1 LVSLQTP
8 FGNGALMK
16 QRLGWP
22 ACLFVIASACATAPQ
37 RTAVAVPGGT
47 LHGEGADR
55 KAMLR
60 RILPQNVRIFVFEGK
75 EARRSASGVVIG
87 SESTSDGSFSYVLTS
102 AHVVEPEGLEDPRMV
117 VYVDRDGESFDY
129 TARSVAVGKVPDLDL
144 ALIKVRG
151 VSLAPAQLADDAE
164 LEPGEDVLVVAAPY
178 GKSLSI
184 SGGLI
189 SQVEWDRKSRVPA
202 MLKTDAAIGYGASGG
217 GVYSASSGKLLAIVE
232 GYRTARVGFA
242 VAEQSYSFDVPMPGE
257 TFAAPSAKVRAFLEK
272 SGFGRFVAAPASP
285 AVEAS
290 RAALR

>member
-1 LVSLQTP
+1 M
-8 FGNGALMK
+8 N
-16 QRLGWP
+16 QRLGWL
-22 ACLFVIASACATAPQ
+22 ACLVLVASACASAPP
-37 RTAVAVPGGT
+37 RAAVAVPPGSLRAEAG
-47 LHGEGADR
+47 DR
-55 KAMLR
+55 KSMLR
-60 RILPQNVRIFVFEGK
+60 RILPQNVRIFVYEGK

-87 SESTSDGSFSYVLTS
+87 SESTPDGCFSYVLTS
-102 AHVVEPEGLEDPRMV
+102 AHVVDSEGFEDPRML
-117 VYVDRDGESFDY
+117 VYVDRDGDSFDY
-129 TARSVAVGKVPDLDL
+129 TARSVAVGSVPDLDL

-151 VSLAPAQLADDAE
+151 VSLAPAQLADDAD

-189 SQVEWDRKSRVPA
+189 SQVEWDRQSRAPA

-217 GVYSASSGKLLAIVE
+217 GVYSATSGKLLAIVE

-257 TFAAPSAKVRAFLEK
+257 TFAAPTAKVRAFLEK
-272 SGFGRFVAAPASP
+272 NGFGRFLATRARPTA
-285 AVEAS
+285 EAT

>member
-1 LVSLQTP
+1 M
-8 FGNGALMK
+8 N

-22 ACLFVIASACATAPQ
+22 ACLVLIASACASAPPHP
-37 RTAVAVPGGT
+37 AVAVPSGPLHVEGG
-47 LHGEGADR
+47 DR
-55 KAMLR
+55 KSMLR

-87 SESTSDGSFSYVLTS
+87 SESTPDGCFSYVLTS

-117 VYVDRDGESFDY
+117 VYVDRDGDSFDY

-151 VSLAPAQLADDAE
+151 VSLAAAQLADDAE

-189 SQVEWDRKSRVPA
+189 SQVEWDRQSRVPA

-217 GVYSASSGKLLAIVE
+217 GVYSATSGKLLAIVE

-272 SGFGRFVAAPASP
+272 NGFGRFVATRASP
-285 AVEAS
+285 GVETT

>member
-1 LVSLQTP
+1 MNL
-8 FGNGALMK
+8 
-16 QRLGWP
+16 RLGWP
-22 ACLFVIASACATAPQ
+22 ACLVLIASACASAPP
-37 RTAVAVPGGT
+37 RAAVVPSGPSHAEGGN
-47 LHGEGADR
+47 R
-55 KAMLR
+55 KSMLR

-87 SESTSDGSFSYVLTS
+87 SESTPDGCFSYVLTS
-102 AHVVEPEGLEDPRMV
+102 AHVVDSEGLDDPRMV
-117 VYVDRDGESFDY
+117 VYVDRDGDSFDY

-151 VSLAPAQLADDAE
+151 VSLAAAQLADDAE

-189 SQVEWDRKSRVPA
+189 SQVEWDRQSRVPA

-217 GVYSASSGKLLAIVE
+217 GVYSATSGKLLAIVE

-272 SGFGRFVAAPASP
+272 SGFGRFVAARASP
-285 AVEAS
+285 GVEAT